1 MKLLKMAIMKS
12 EERLIK
18 ERRNMKKIILRIKE
32 LDTSQKDKEF
42 EKFKK
47 EEFEEMCSQAG
58 VKREALC
65 DTIFTRQFKN
75 ERR

>member
-1 MKLLKMAIMKS
+1 MAIMKS

-42 EKFKK
+42 EKFK
-47 EEFEEMCSQAG
+47 
-58 VKREALC
+58 
-65 DTIFTRQFKN
+65 N